1 MQWLLG
7 DRVSFPVSHLF
18 KEWTEDADVERK
30 GRRDVRSYPIPL
42 LKPLDLIP
50 SLDDFAGDVAA
61 QDRRPLLDEDTV
73 VLDLPIHGVDGGSE
87 DAHDQVLGAG
97 LGHVGCGDTERL
109 VGAVEPG
116 GLVTGLV
123 VRHYVVLLLVSF
135 FLLGQWGKGL
145 MICGELFGIGE

>member
-7 DRVSFPVSHLF
+7 YRVSFPVSHLF

-123 VRHYVVLLLVSF
+123 VRHYVVLLLLVVSF
-135 FLLGQWGKGL
+135 FLLSQWGRFDDL
-145 MICGELFGIGE
+145 W